1 MIIEWDA
8 DCVDDYGGIPEPGDI
23 IEHDIEGKLLILRT
37 MIINNS
43 KVEMKVRPVTEEIM
57 FFEEPSDAST
67 TWREIDEQY
76 LDNSGNTNF
85 LDTGLTP
92 NE

>member
-1 MIIEWDA
+1 MILEWDA

-23 IEHDIEGKLLILRT
+23 IEHDIEGELLIIRT
-37 MIINNS
+37 MVFNNS
-43 KVEMKVRPVTEEIM
+43 KVEMKVKPASDEIM
-57 FFEEPSDAST
+57 FSKDPTDPSTS
-67 TWREIDEQY
+67 WEEIDEQY
-76 LDNSGNTNF
+76 LNNTGSTNF

>member
-8 DCVDDYGGIPEPGDI
+8 DCVDDYGGIPEPGDF
-23 IEHDIEGKLLILRT
+23 IESDFNERYLVVRT
-37 MIINNS
+37 IVCNDS
-43 KVEMKVRPVTEEIM
+43 KVEMKVESSKDGVSHYDDPCDSSYSWE
-57 FFEEPSDAST
+57 
-67 TWREIDEQY
+67 EIDEKY
-76 LDNSGNTNF
+76 LNKTGTTNF